1 MSTSGARTSGS
12 EDLPQS
18 TPVLRE
24 AQLVVLRHYGAE
36 QRTQAGDV
44 LYAEGDES
52 YDLLVVLDG
61 EVQVVERFGQ
71 PDQALITVLGAG
83 EFAGDISILT
93 GQHAYQTAV
102 VSRPGQV
109 LRVAFSRLQEV
120 MAQEPDLSEL
130 ILRAFLLRHSLL
142 TQRGSGLTLVGS
154 RFDRRTHELLE
165 TLARNRLPSMWLEL
179 ENSPEAE
186 EVIRQLDIRSTELPI
201 VRLPGGQVLRRPT
214 HRKLLQELGLATP
227 ADGPGEEAPECDL
240 LILGSGP
247 AGLAAAVNGA
257 SEGLHTRVAEAT
269 ALGGQAGTTTRIE
282 NYLGFPAGLS
292 GEELTTRAVLQARK
306 FGAKIMQASRAIA
319 LEPIPECYRVSFESG
334 EVVSAQSIIVATGAH
349 YNRLQLDRLD
359 DLEGAGVYYAATQH
373 EAQACAGDAVVVVGG
388 GNSAGQAALFL
399 SRYAARVHLVAR
411 SQDLARSMS
420 WYLIDQIKRHG
431 QISTHTR
438 TEVSALLGEPALDG
452 VELRDNPTGERF
464 VVPAAGLFIFIGATP
479 HTDCLG
485 DQVATDDR
493 GFVVTGADVP
503 KPETPA
509 PLPLET
515 SLPGVFCAGDV
526 RSKSV
531 KRVATAIGEGAMAVR
546 LVFDRLEATARAR
559 RHGQSRQVD
568 LEVD

>member
-12 EDLPQS
+12 EDLPES

-24 AQLVVLRHYGAE
+24 SQVAVLRHYGKE
-36 QRTQAGDV
+36 QGTHAGDV

-109 LRVAFSRLQEV
+109 LRVPFSRLQEV

-130 ILRAFLLRHSLL
+130 ILRAFLLRHALL

-154 RFDRRTHELLE
+154 RFDPRTRELLE

-179 ENSPEAE
+179 ESSPEAE
-186 EVIRQLDIRSTELPI
+186 EVIRRLEIRSDELPI

-214 HRKLLQELGLATP
+214 DRKLLHELGLATP
-227 ADGPGEEAPECDL
+227 AGVPGEEATQCDL

-247 AGLAAAVNGA
+247 AGLAAAVQGA
-257 SEGLHTRVAEAT
+257 SEGLRTTVAEAA

-306 FGAKIMQASRAIA
+306 FGAKIIQASRATA
-319 LEPIPECYRVSFESG
+319 LEPTPECYRVSFESA
-334 EVVSAQSIIVATGAH
+334 EVIRAQSVVIATGAR
-349 YNRLQLDRLD
+349 YNRLQLDRLAE
-359 DLEGAGVYYAATQH
+359 LEGAGVYYAATQH
-373 EAQACAGDAVVVVGG
+373 EAQACAGDTVAVVGG

-399 SRYAARVHLVAR
+399 SRYAVRVHLVAR
-411 SQDLARSMS
+411 GQDLARSMS
-420 WYLIDQIKRHG
+420 WYLVDQIKRHR
-431 QISTHTR
+431 QIRLHAQ
-438 TEVSALLGEPALDG
+438 TEVNALLGEPALDG
-452 VELRDNPTGERF
+452 VELRDNRSGETF
-464 VVPAAGLFIFIGATP
+464 VVPVAGLFIFIGAAP
-479 HTDCLG
+479 HTDCVG
-485 DQVATDDR
+485 DRVATDDH
-493 GFVVTGADVP
+493 GFVLTGADVP
-503 KPETPA
+503 TPGRPP

-546 LVFDRLEATARAR
+546 LVFDRLEATAHAR
-559 RHGQSRQVD
+559 RHGPAGH
-568 LEVD
+568 

>member
-1 MSTSGARTSGS
+1 MSTSGPPAGGS
-12 EDLPQS
+12 EGLPQGMA
-18 TPVLRE
+18 VLRE
-24 AQLVVLRHYGAE
+24 SQLAVLRRYGAE
-36 QRTQAGDV
+36 QGTQASDV

-71 PDQALITVLGAG
+71 PDQALITALRPG

-102 VSRPGQV
+102 VSRPGRV
-109 LRVAFSRLQEV
+109 LRVPFSRLQEV

-154 RFDRRTHELLE
+154 RFDPRTHELLE
-165 TLARNRLPSMWLEL
+165 TLARNRLPSMWLEV
-179 ENSPEAE
+179 ESSPEAE
-186 EVIRQLDIRSTELPI
+186 EVIRQLEIRSDELPI
-201 VRLPGGQVLRRPT
+201 VRLPGGQVLRRPS

-227 ADGPGEEAPECDL
+227 ATVPGEEPTRCDL
-240 LILGSGP
+240 LIVGSGP
-247 AGLAAAVNGA
+247 AGLAAAVYGA
-257 SEGLHTRVAEAT
+257 SEGLRTRVAEAT

-306 FGAKIMQASRAIA
+306 FGAKIMQASRATA

-334 EVVSAQSIIVATGAH
+334 EVVRAQSIIIATGAR
-349 YNRLQLDRLD
+349 YNRLQLDRLA

-373 EAQACAGDAVVVVGG
+373 EAQACAGDTVAVVGG

-399 SRYAARVHLVAR
+399 SRYAVRVHLIVR
-411 SQDLARSMS
+411 GHDLARSMS
-420 WYLIDQIKRHG
+420 WYLVDQIKRHD
-431 QISTHTR
+431 QIRLHAQ
-438 TEVSALLGEPALDG
+438 TEVSALLGAPALDG
-452 VELRDNPTGERF
+452 VELRDNRSGEKF
-464 VVPAAGLFIFIGATP
+464 AVPVAGLFIFIGATP

-485 DQVATDDR
+485 DQVAIDDR
-493 GFVVTGADVP
+493 GFVLTGADTP
-503 KPETPA
+503 GTPGTPGTPA

-559 RHGQSRQVD
+559 RHGLAHSKR
-568 LEVD
+568 